1 VESYRTEEEQ
11 VEALKRWWQEN
22 GRSIAVGVVL
32 ALGLGFGWQAW
43 QKNQQTNAEN
53 ASVLFQQM
61 LTALTAEAEQGPEP
75 ARAVAERIKDEY
87 RGSAYARFA
96 ALHLA
101 RIAVTQGDLDVAEA
115 ELRWVLAMTSEG
127 DDLQRVARLR
137 LARVLAAAGD
147 TEAALGLLESPQ
159 PAYAASYALAR
170 GDILLA
176 EDRREEALA
185 AYERAAAA
193 LDAEQPLPRTLSDKI
208 DFLRAVAG
216 STAGEAG

>member
-11 VEALKRWWQEN
+11 VEALKRWWKEN
-22 GRSIAVGVVL
+22 GRATAIGIVL

-43 QKNQQTNAEN
+43 QKNQQINAEN
-53 ASVLFQQM
+53 ASILFQQM

-75 ARAVAERIKDEY
+75 ARALAERIKDEH

-101 RIAVTQGDLDVAEA
+101 RIAVTEGDLAGAEE

-127 DDLQRVARLR
+127 DDLQRIARLR

-147 TEAALGLLESPQ
+147 TEEALGLLESPD
-159 PAYAASYALAR
+159 PAYAASYAMAR

-176 EDRREEALA
+176 EDRPAEALA
-185 AYERAAAA
+185 AFERAAAA
-193 LDAEQPLPRTLSDKI
+193 LDTEQPLPRTLSDKI
-208 DFLRAVAG
+208 DFLRALTDPA
-216 STAGEAG
+216 AGEAG